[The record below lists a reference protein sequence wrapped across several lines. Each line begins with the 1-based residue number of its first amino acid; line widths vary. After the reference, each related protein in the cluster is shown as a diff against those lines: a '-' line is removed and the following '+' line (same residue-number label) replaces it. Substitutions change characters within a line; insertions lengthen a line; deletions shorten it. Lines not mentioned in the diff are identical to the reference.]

1 LQIFDQATL
10 PLEIKRERTKNNYTF
25 HFSLTSLFHFCP
37 SRSEKFHPLIFF
49 LPIFLSFFFFYQNK
63 ARKIDK
69 IDTAQ
74 SIIDP
79 FTGAA
84 VDRPPGGVW

>member
-1 LQIFDQATL
+1 L
-10 PLEIKRERTKNNYTF
+10 PFKICKIPSTYFLSS
-25 HFSLTSLFHFCP
+25 HF
-37 SRSEKFHPLIFF
+37 PLI
-49 LPIFLSFFFFYQNK
+49 FFFYQNK